1 MNIGVEYVHYQSL
14 TIIIQFN
21 FSQGDRKEMN
31 ENSTNID
38 LLKSVLAAG
47 LFPQLREIHKK
58 KGNEMFLKDDNG
70 NEIKLAGKYFTHK
83 QFVKF
88 SF

>member
-1 MNIGVEYVHYQSL
+1 
-14 TIIIQFN
+14 
-21 FSQGDRKEMN
+21 MN

-58 KGNEMFLKDDNG
+58 KGNEVFLKDDNG

-83 QFVKF
+83 QYVKS